1 MFKSDEW
8 ATYWHNAAMES
19 STIWLVTLGGLSA
32 VILFD
37 LILAV
42 IRRNKETSMT
52 EAGIWTIIYVAAALV
67 FGYFLPNWT
76 TDPNAQTE
84 FFAGWLTEYALSVD
98 NIFVFVIILS
108 RLQVEKT
115 KQQLVLLLGII
126 IALVL
131 RGGFI
136 AAGAAILEKFSG
148 AFFIFGAFLIFT
160 AYRLLTEHDGEEEWK
175 EDRVVTF
182 LRSKGA
188 TTFTIALIS
197 LGFTDLVFA
206 LDSIPAIFG
215 ITRDPYIV
223 VCANIFALMGLRQLY
238 FLLQGLLSRLVY
250 LSKGL
255 SFILAFIGFKMI
267 IEAFHGIGVH
277 DIAGI
282 KLPHIAIELSLGV
295 IVATLIVTAVAS
307 LTATR
312 KDGSEI
318 V

>member
-1 MFKSDEW
+1 MI
-8 ATYWHNAAMES
+8 AIA
-19 STIWLVTLGGLSA
+19 
-32 VILFD
+32 
-37 LILAV
+37 
-42 IRRNKETSMT
+42 RRNKETTIT
-52 EAGIWTIIYVAAALV
+52 EAGIWTLIYVAAALA
-67 FGYFLPNWT
+67 FGYFMNNWT
-76 TDPNAQTE
+76 TDPNSQKE

-98 NIFVFVIILS
+98 NIFVFVIILA
-108 RLQVEKT
+108 RFQIERT

-136 AAGAAILEKFSG
+136 AAGSAILEKFSS

-160 AYRLLTEHDGEEEWK
+160 AYKMFSEDSEEEEYK
-175 EDRVVTF
+175 EDRIVTF

-188 TTFTIALIS
+188 STFTIALIS
-197 LGFTDLVFA
+197 LGFTDLIFA

-238 FLLQGLLSRLVY
+238 FLIQGLLQRLIF

-255 SFILAFIGFKMI
+255 SFILAFIGTKMI
-267 IEAFHGIGVH
+267 IEAFHGAGVH
-277 DIAGI
+277 DLLGLA
-282 KLPHIAIELSLGV
+282 LPHITIEVSLGV
-295 IVATLIVTAVAS
+295 ILASLIVTGVAS

-312 KDGSEI
+312 KDGTEI

>member
-1 MFKSDEW
+1 
-8 ATYWHNAAMES
+8 MES
-19 STIWLVTLGGLSA
+19 TTVWLVTLGVLSA
-32 VILFD
+32 VIIFD

-52 EAGIWTIIYVAAALV
+52 EAGIWTVIYVAAALV
-67 FGYFLPNWT
+67 FGYFMPNWT
-76 TDPNAQTE
+76 SDPNAQKE

-136 AAGAAILEKFSG
+136 AAGSAIIEKFSG

-160 AYRLLTEHDGEEEWK
+160 AYKLLAEHDEEEWK
-175 EDRVVTF
+175 EDRLITF
-182 LRSKGA
+182 LRKKGA
-188 TTFTIALIS
+188 TTFTIALVS

-238 FLLQGLLSRLVY
+238 FLLQGLLQRLVY

-267 IEAFHGIGVH
+267 IEAFHGIGIH
-277 DIAGI
+277 KLAGI
-282 KLPHIAIELSLGV
+282 ELPHIAIELSLGV
-295 IVATLIVTAVAS
+295 IVTTLVVTAVAS

-312 KDGSEI
+312 KDGTEI

>member
-1 MFKSDEW
+1 
-8 ATYWHNAAMES
+8 MES
-19 STIWLVTLGGLSA
+19 TTTWLLTLGVLSL
-32 VILFD
+32 VIVFD
-37 LILAV
+37 LTLAI
-42 IRRNKETSMT
+42 IRRNKETTMT
-52 EAGIWTIIYVAAALV
+52 EAGIWTVIYVAAAIV
-67 FGYFLPNWT
+67 FGILMPNWT
-76 TDPNAQTE
+76 TDPNAQKE

-126 IALVL
+126 IALLL

-136 AAGAAILEKFSG
+136 AAGSAIIEKFSG

-160 AYRLLTEHDGEEEWK
+160 AYKLLVEDDGEEEWK
-175 EDRVVTF
+175 EDRLVTF

-188 TTFTIALIS
+188 TTFVIALVS

-238 FLLQGLLSRLVY
+238 FLLQGLLQRLVY

-255 SFILAFIGFKMI
+255 SFILAFIGFKMF
-267 IEAFHGIGVH
+267 IEAFHGVGIH
-277 DIAGI
+277 EIAGV
-282 KLPHIAIELSLGV
+282 KLPHVPIEVSLFV
-295 IVATLIVTAVAS
+295 IVAALTVTAVAS

>member
-1 MFKSDEW
+1 
-8 ATYWHNAAMES
+8 MES
-19 STIWLVTLGGLSA
+19 TAVWLVTLGILST
-32 VILFD
+32 VIVFD
-37 LILAV
+37 LLIA
-42 IRRNKETSMT
+42 IARRNKETTIT
-52 EAGIWTIIYVAAALV
+52 EAGIWTLIYVTAALI
-67 FGYFLPNWT
+67 FGYFMPNWT
-76 TDPNAQTE
+76 TDPNSQKE

-98 NIFVFVIILS
+98 NIFVFVIILA
-108 RLQVEKT
+108 RFQIERT

-126 IALVL
+126 IALIL

-136 AAGAAILEKFSG
+136 AAGSAILERFSS

-160 AYRLLTEHDGEEEWK
+160 AYKLLTEHEVEEEKKK

-188 TTFTIALIS
+188 STFTIALIS
-197 LGFTDLVFA
+197 LGITDLVFA

-238 FLLQGLLSRLVY
+238 FLLQGLLQRLIY

-277 DIAGI
+277 DLLGI
-282 KLPHIAIELSLGV
+282 NLPHVTIEVSLGV
-295 IVATLIVTAVAS
+295 IVATLIVTAVGS

-312 KDGSEI
+312 KDGTEI

>member
-1 MFKSDEW
+1 MI
-8 ATYWHNAAMES
+8 AIA
-19 STIWLVTLGGLSA
+19 
-32 VILFD
+32 
-37 LILAV
+37 
-42 IRRNKETSMT
+42 RRNKETTIT
-52 EAGIWTIIYVAAALV
+52 EAGIWTLIYVAAALA
-67 FGYFLPNWT
+67 FGYFMNNWT
-76 TDPNAQTE
+76 TDPNSQKE

-98 NIFVFVIILS
+98 NIFVFVIILARFQIERS
-108 RLQVEKT
+108 

-136 AAGAAILEKFSG
+136 AAGSAILEKFSS

-160 AYRLLTEHDGEEEWK
+160 AYKMFSEDSEEEEYK
-175 EDRVVTF
+175 EDRIVTF

-188 TTFTIALIS
+188 STFTIALIS
-197 LGFTDLVFA
+197 LGFTDLIFA

-238 FLLQGLLSRLVY
+238 FLIQGLLQRLIF

-255 SFILAFIGFKMI
+255 SFILAFIGTKMI
-267 IEAFHGIGVH
+267 IEAFHGAGVH
-277 DIAGI
+277 DLLGLA
-282 KLPHIAIELSLGV
+282 LPHITIEVSLGV
-295 IVATLIVTAVAS
+295 ILASLIVTGVAS

-312 KDGSEI
+312 KDGTEI

>member
-1 MFKSDEW
+1 
-8 ATYWHNAAMES
+8 MES
-19 STIWLVTLGGLSA
+19 TTTWLITLGVLSL
-32 VILFD
+32 VIVFD
-37 LILAV
+37 LTLAI
-42 IRRNKETSMT
+42 IRRNKETTMT
-52 EAGIWTIIYVAAALV
+52 EAGIWTVIYVAAAIA
-67 FGYFLPNWT
+67 FGILMPNWT
-76 TDPNAQTE
+76 TDTNAQKE

-136 AAGAAILEKFSG
+136 AAGSAIIEKFSG

-160 AYRLLTEHDGEEEWK
+160 AYKLLVEDEGEEEWK
-175 EDRVVTF
+175 EDRMITF

-188 TTFTIALIS
+188 TTFVIALVS

-238 FLLQGLLSRLVY
+238 FLLQGLLQRLVY

-255 SFILAFIGFKMI
+255 SFILAFIGFKMF
-267 IEAFHGIGVH
+267 IEAFHGVGIH
-277 DIAGI
+277 EIAGV
-282 KLPHIAIELSLGV
+282 KLPHVPIEVSLFV
-295 IVATLIVTAVAS
+295 IVAALTVTAVAS

>member
-1 MFKSDEW
+1 
-8 ATYWHNAAMES
+8 MES
-19 STIWLVTLGGLSA
+19 TSIWLLTLGGLSA
-32 VILFD
+32 VIIFD
-37 LILAV
+37 LILAM
-42 IRRNKETSMT
+42 IRRNRETSMA
-52 EAGIWTIIYVAAALV
+52 EAGIWTVIYVTAALV
-67 FGYFLPNWT
+67 FGYFIPNWT
-76 TDPNAQTE
+76 TDPNAQKE

-136 AAGAAILEKFSG
+136 AAGSAILEKFSG

-160 AYRLLTEHDGEEEWK
+160 AYKLLLEHDEKERK
-175 EDRVVTF
+175 EDRLVTF

-188 TTFTIALIS
+188 TTFIIALVS

-223 VCANIFALMGLRQLY
+223 VCANFFALMGLRQLY
-238 FLLQGLLSRLVY
+238 FLLQGLLKRMVY

-255 SFILAFIGFKMI
+255 SFILAFIGVKMI
-267 IEAFHGIGVH
+267 IEAFHGVGIHKV
-277 DIAGI
+277 AGI
-282 KLPHIAIELSLGV
+282 ELPNIAIEVSLGI
-295 IVATLIVTAVAS
+295 IVATLVVTAVAS

-312 KDGSEI
+312 GDGSEI

>member
-1 MFKSDEW
+1 
-8 ATYWHNAAMES
+8 MES
-19 STIWLVTLGGLSA
+19 TTTWLLTLGILSL
-32 VILFD
+32 VIVFD
-37 LILAV
+37 LTLAI
-42 IRRNKETSMT
+42 IRRNKETTMT
-52 EAGIWTIIYVAAALV
+52 EAGIWTVIYVAAAIA
-67 FGYFLPNWT
+67 FGILMPNWT
-76 TDPNAQTE
+76 TDANAQKE

-136 AAGAAILEKFSG
+136 AAGSAIIEKFSG
-148 AFFIFGAFLIFT
+148 AFFVFGAFLIFT
-160 AYRLLTEHDGEEEWK
+160 AYRLLVEDEGEEEWK
-175 EDRVVTF
+175 EDRVITY

-188 TTFTIALIS
+188 TTFVIALVS

-238 FLLQGLLSRLVY
+238 FLLQGLLQRLVY

-255 SFILAFIGFKMI
+255 SFILAFIGFKMF
-267 IEAFHGIGVH
+267 IEAFHGIGIH
-277 DIAGI
+277 EIAGVE
-282 KLPHIAIELSLGV
+282 LPHVAIEVSLFV
-295 IVATLIVTAVAS
+295 IVAALTVTAVAS

>member
-1 MFKSDEW
+1 
-8 ATYWHNAAMES
+8 MES
-19 STIWLVTLGGLSA
+19 TTVWLVTLGILST
-32 VILFD
+32 VIILD
-37 LILAV
+37 LLIA
-42 IRRNKETSMT
+42 IARRNKETTMT
-52 EAGIWTIIYVAAALV
+52 EAGIWTLIYVSAAIA
-67 FGYFLPNWT
+67 FGYFMPNWT
-76 TDPNAQTE
+76 SDPNAQKE

-98 NIFVFVIILS
+98 NIFVFVIILA
-108 RLQVEKT
+108 RFQIERT

-136 AAGAAILEKFSG
+136 AAGSAILERFSS

-160 AYRLLTEHDGEEEWK
+160 AYKLLTEHENAEEKQK
-175 EDRVVTF
+175 EDRIVGF

-188 TTFTIALIS
+188 STFTIALIS
-197 LGFTDLVFA
+197 LGITDLVFA

-238 FLLQGLLSRLVY
+238 FLLQGLLQRLIY

-277 DIAGI
+277 DILGVN
-282 KLPHIAIELSLGV
+282 LPHVTIEVSLCV
-295 IVATLIVTAVAS
+295 IVATLIVTAVGS

-312 KDGSEI
+312 KDGTEI

>member
-1 MFKSDEW
+1 
-8 ATYWHNAAMES
+8 MES

-76 TDPNAQTE
+76 TDPNAQKE

-136 AAGAAILEKFSG
+136 AAGSAILEKFSG

-175 EDRVVTF
+175 EDRVITF

-282 KLPHIAIELSLGV
+282 ELPHIAIELSLGV
-295 IVATLIVTAVAS
+295 IVTTLIVTAVAS

-312 KDGSEI
+312 KDGPEI

>member
-1 MFKSDEW
+1 
-8 ATYWHNAAMES
+8 MES
-19 STIWLVTLGGLSA
+19 TTTWLITLGVLSL
-32 VILFD
+32 VIVFD
-37 LILAV
+37 LTLAI
-42 IRRNKETSMT
+42 IRRNKETTMT
-52 EAGIWTIIYVAAALV
+52 EAGIWTVIYVAAAIA
-67 FGYFLPNWT
+67 FGILMPNWT
-76 TDPNAQTE
+76 TDPNAQKE

-136 AAGAAILEKFSG
+136 AAGSAIIEKFSG
-148 AFFIFGAFLIFT
+148 AFFVFGAFLVFT
-160 AYRLLTEHDGEEEWK
+160 AYRLLVEDEGEEEWK
-175 EDRVVTF
+175 EDRIITF

-188 TTFTIALIS
+188 TTFVIALVS

-238 FLLQGLLSRLVY
+238 FLLQGLLQRLVY

-255 SFILAFIGFKMI
+255 SFILAFIGFKMF
-267 IEAFHGIGVH
+267 IEAFHGVGIH
-277 DIAGI
+277 EIAGVE
-282 KLPHIAIELSLGV
+282 LPHVPIEVSLFV
-295 IVATLIVTAVAS
+295 IVAALTVTAVAS

>member
-1 MFKSDEW
+1 
-8 ATYWHNAAMES
+8 MES
-19 STIWLVTLGGLSA
+19 TSTWLITLGILSL
-32 VILFD
+32 VIVFD
-37 LILAV
+37 LTLAI

-52 EAGIWTIIYVAAALV
+52 EAGIWTVIYVSAAIA
-67 FGYFLPNWT
+67 FGILMPNWT
-76 TDPNAQTE
+76 TDVNSQKE

-126 IALVL
+126 IALLL

-136 AAGAAILEKFSG
+136 AAGSAIIEKFSG
-148 AFFIFGAFLIFT
+148 AFFVFGAFLIFT
-160 AYRLLTEHDGEEEWK
+160 AYRLLVEDDGEEEWK

-188 TTFTIALIS
+188 TTFFIALVS
-197 LGFTDLVFA
+197 LGVTDLVFA

-238 FLLQGLLSRLVY
+238 FLLQGLLQRLVY

-255 SFILAFIGFKMI
+255 SFILAFIGFKMF
-267 IEAFHGIGVH
+267 IEAFHGIGIH
-277 DIAGI
+277 EIAGF
-282 KLPHIAIELSLGV
+282 KLPHVPIEVSLFV
-295 IVATLIVTAVAS
+295 IVAALTVTAVAS

>member
-1 MFKSDEW
+1 
-8 ATYWHNAAMES
+8 MES
-19 STIWLVTLGGLSA
+19 TTVWRVTLGGLSA
-32 VILFD
+32 VIIFD

-52 EAGIWTIIYVAAALV
+52 EAGIWTVIYVAAALA
-67 FGYFLPNWT
+67 FGYFMPNWT
-76 TDPNAQTE
+76 SDPNAQKE

-136 AAGAAILEKFSG
+136 AAGSAILEKFSG

-160 AYRLLTEHDGEEEWK
+160 AYKLLAEHDEEEWK
-175 EDRVVTF
+175 EDRLITF
-182 LRSKGA
+182 LRKKGA
-188 TTFTIALIS
+188 TTFTIALVS

-238 FLLQGLLSRLVY
+238 FLLQGLLQRLVY

-267 IEAFHGIGVH
+267 IEAFHGIGIH
-277 DIAGI
+277 KLAGI
-282 KLPHIAIELSLGV
+282 ELPHIAIELSLGV
-295 IVATLIVTAVAS
+295 IVTTLVVTAVAS

-312 KDGSEI
+312 KDGTEI

>member
-1 MFKSDEW
+1 
-8 ATYWHNAAMES
+8 MES
-19 STIWLVTLGGLSA
+19 TATWLLTLGILSL
-32 VILFD
+32 VIVFD
-37 LILAV
+37 LTLAI
-42 IRRNKETSMT
+42 IRRNKETTMT
-52 EAGIWTIIYVAAALV
+52 EAGIWTVIYVAAAIA
-67 FGYFLPNWT
+67 FGILMPNWT
-76 TDPNAQTE
+76 TDPNAQKE

-136 AAGAAILEKFSG
+136 AAGSAIIEKFSG

-160 AYRLLTEHDGEEEWK
+160 AYRLLVEDEGEEEWK
-175 EDRVVTF
+175 EDRLVTF

-188 TTFTIALIS
+188 TTFVIALVS

-238 FLLQGLLSRLVY
+238 FLLQGLLQRLVY

-255 SFILAFIGFKMI
+255 SFILAFIGFKMF
-267 IEAFHGIGVH
+267 IEAFHGVGIH
-277 DIAGI
+277 EIAGVE
-282 KLPHIAIELSLGV
+282 LPHVAIEVSLFV
-295 IVATLIVTAVAS
+295 IVAALTVTAVAS

>member
-1 MFKSDEW
+1 
-8 ATYWHNAAMES
+8 MES
-19 STIWLVTLGGLSA
+19 TTTWLVTLGLLSL
-32 VILFD
+32 VIIFD
-37 LILAV
+37 LCVAI
-42 IRRNKETSMT
+42 IRRNKETTMT
-52 EAGIWTIIYVAAALV
+52 EAGIWTIIYVSAAIA
-67 FGYFLPNWT
+67 FGFLMPNWT
-76 TDPNAQTE
+76 PDENAQKE

-136 AAGAAILEKFSG
+136 AAGSAIIERFAG
-148 AFFIFGAFLIFT
+148 VFFLFGAFLIFT
-160 AYRLLTEHDGEEEWK
+160 AYRLLVEDEGEEEWK
-175 EDRVVTF
+175 EDRLITF

-188 TTFTIALIS
+188 TTFTIALVS

-238 FLLQGLLSRLVY
+238 FLLQGLLQRLVF

-255 SFILAFIGFKMI
+255 SFILAFIGLKMF
-267 IEAFHGIGVH
+267 IEAFHGVGIH
-277 DIAGI
+277 EIAGFE
-282 KLPHIAIELSLGV
+282 LPHVSIEVSLFV
-295 IVATLIVTAVAS
+295 IVAALTVTAVAS

-312 KDGSEI
+312 KDGTEI

>member
-1 MFKSDEW
+1 
-8 ATYWHNAAMES
+8 MES
-19 STIWLVTLGGLSA
+19 TTVWLVTLGGLSA
-32 VILFD
+32 VIIFD

-42 IRRNKETSMT
+42 LRRNKETSMT
-52 EAGIWTIIYVAAALV
+52 EAGIWTVIYVAAALV
-67 FGYFLPNWT
+67 FGYFMPNWT
-76 TDPNAQTE
+76 SDPNAQKE

-115 KQQLVLLLGII
+115 KRQLVLLLGII

-136 AAGAAILEKFSG
+136 AAGSAILEKFSG

-160 AYRLLTEHDGEEEWK
+160 AYKLLLEHDEEEWK
-175 EDRVVTF
+175 EDRLITF

-188 TTFTIALIS
+188 TTFTIALVS

-238 FLLQGLLSRLVY
+238 FLLQGLLQRLIY

-267 IEAFHGIGVH
+267 IEAFHGIGIH
-277 DIAGI
+277 KLAGI
-282 KLPHIAIELSLGV
+282 ELPHIAIELSLGV

-312 KDGSEI
+312 KDGTEI

>member
-1 MFKSDEW
+1 
-8 ATYWHNAAMES
+8 MES
-19 STIWLVTLGGLSA
+19 TTTWLITLGVLSL
-32 VILFD
+32 VIVFD
-37 LILAV
+37 LTLAI
-42 IRRNKETSMT
+42 IRRNKETTMT
-52 EAGIWTIIYVAAALV
+52 EAGIWTVIYVAAAIA
-67 FGYFLPNWT
+67 FGILMPNWT
-76 TDPNAQTE
+76 TDANAQKE

-136 AAGAAILEKFSG
+136 AAGSAIIEKFSG

-160 AYRLLTEHDGEEEWK
+160 AYRLLVEDEGEEEWK
-175 EDRVVTF
+175 EDRVITY

-188 TTFTIALIS
+188 TTFVIALVS

-238 FLLQGLLSRLVY
+238 FLLQGLLQRLVY

-255 SFILAFIGFKMI
+255 SFILAFIGFKMF
-267 IEAFHGIGVH
+267 IEAFHGVGIH
-277 DIAGI
+277 EIAGVE
-282 KLPHIAIELSLGV
+282 LPHVAIEVSLFV
-295 IVATLIVTAVAS
+295 IVAALTVTAVAS

-318 V
+318 L

>member
-1 MFKSDEW
+1 
-8 ATYWHNAAMES
+8 MES
-19 STIWLVTLGGLSA
+19 TTTWLLTIGILSL

-37 LILAV
+37 LILAIV
-42 IRRNKETSMT
+42 RRNKETTMT
-52 EAGIWTIIYVAAALV
+52 EAGIWTFIYVAAAIV
-67 FGYFLPNWT
+67 FGIMLPGWT
-76 TDPNAQTE
+76 SDPNAQKE

-98 NIFVFVIILS
+98 N
-108 RLQVEKT
+108 RLKVDRT

-126 IALVL
+126 IALLL

-136 AAGAAILEKFSG
+136 AAGSAIIEKFSG
-148 AFFIFGAFLIFT
+148 AFFIFGAFLVFT
-160 AYRLLTEHDGEEEWK
+160 AYRLLVEDKGEEEWK
-175 EDRVVTF
+175 EDRVITF
-182 LRSKGA
+182 MRSKGA
-188 TTFTIALIS
+188 TTFFIALVS

-215 ITRDPYIV
+215 ITQDPYIV

-238 FLLQGLLSRLVY
+238 FLLQGLLQRLVF

-255 SFILAFIGFKMI
+255 SFILAFIGLKMF
-267 IEAFHGIGVH
+267 IEAFHGVGIH
-277 DIAGI
+277 DFAGI
-282 KLPHIAIELSLGV
+282 ELPHVPIEVSLFV
-295 IVATLIVTAVAS
+295 IVAALTVTAVAS